1 MLHYPQLRRHPKIF
15 HAVTGLS
22 VAEFDALLGEALPAL
37 AAADEAR
44 LSRPGRRRAIGAGHP
59 HALPPRDQVLLTVIW
74 LRRYPTDGVLGY
86 LLGVEESTVRRVRHR
101 VLPVL
106 EALGADAMR
115 LPDPGKW
122 QRPDLAGLLAATP
135 ELAVIVDTFEQ
146 AVQRPKARAAADA
159 WYSGKKKQHTR
170 KVQVVVEAT
179 TGRFVDL
186 AAGWRGPTS
195 DLRVLTESGV
205 LDRLAPQIAVLG
217 DLAYVG
223 IAKAHPGGATPKRK
237 PRAQPRPPGDVT
249 ANQAFARRRITVE
262 HSIRRRRVF
271 ASVTAPDRQH
281 RVEDGRAL
289 ACAGL
294 VNRQLAA
301 HAALR

>member
-1 MLHYPQLRRHPKIF
+1 MLQDARLHRHPKIF
-15 HAVTGLS
+15 HAMTGLTI
-22 VAEFDALLGEALPAL
+22 AEFDALLQEARPAL

-59 HALPPRDQVLLTVIW
+59 HALTPRDQVLLTVIW
-74 LRRYPTDGVLGY
+74 LRQYPTDGVLGY
-86 LLGVEESTVRRVRHR
+86 LLGVEESTVRRIRGR
-101 VLPVL
+101 VVPVL
-106 EALGADAMR
+106 EALGADTMR

-122 QRPDLAGLLAATP
+122 RRPDLAGLLASTP

-146 AVQRPKARAAADA
+146 PVQRPKARAAADA
-159 WYSGKKKQHTR
+159 WYSGKKKRHTR

-179 TGRFVDL
+179 TGRFVAV

-205 LDRLAPQIAVLG
+205 LDRLAPQVAVLG

-223 IAKAHPGGATPKRK
+223 IAKRHPGGRTPNRK
-237 PRAQPRPPGDVT
+237 PREQPRPPGDVT
-249 ANQAFARRRITVE
+249 ANQAFARRRVAVE
-262 HSIRRRRVF
+262 HSIRRLRVF
-271 ASVTAPDRQH
+271 ASVTAPDRHH
-281 RVEDGRAL
+281 RVADGRAL

-294 VNRQLAA
+294 VNRHLAA
-301 HAALR
+301 QSAMR

>member
-1 MLHYPQLRRHPKIF
+1 MLQYLQLRRHPKIF
-15 HAVTGLS
+15 QAMTGLN
-22 VAEFDALLGEALPAL
+22 VGEFDALLRDARPAL

-59 HALPPRDQVLLTVIW
+59 HALTPRDQVLLTVIW
-74 LRRYPTDGVLGY
+74 LRRYPTGGVLGY
-86 LLGVEESTVRRVRHR
+86 LQGVEESTVRRVRHR
-101 VLPVL
+101 VVPVL
-106 EALGADAMR
+106 AALGADTMR

-122 QRPDLAGLLAATP
+122 RRPDLAGLLAQTP

-170 KVQVVVEAT
+170 KIQVAVEAT

-186 AAGWRGPTS
+186 ASDWRGPTS
-195 DLRVLTESGV
+195 DWRVLTESGL
-205 LDRLAPQIAVLG
+205 LDRLAPQVVVLG

-223 IAKAHPGGATPKRK
+223 LAKAHPGGVTPKRK

-249 ANQAFARRRITVE
+249 ANQAFARRRVTVE
-262 HSIRRRRVF
+262 HSIRRVRLF
-271 ASVTAPDRQH
+271 ACVTAPDRHH
-281 RVEDGRAL
+281 RVVDGRAL

-294 VNRQLAA
+294 VNRHLAA
-301 HAALR
+301 TLSMR